1 MMVDERVYQVALEKL
16 KLALPK
22 IKSNEDIKKIVESKD
37 VVFNR
42 FRPVFSPENIQKL
55 SEEDFKSF
63 LLFENNLHW
72 TGFHRQGNKSCA
84 DMEKLRQDL
93 IYLLDEKNLLMIE

>member
-1 MMVDERVYQVALEKL
+1 MVDERVYQVALEKL

-84 DMEKLRQDL
+84 DMENSAKILYT
-93 IYLLDEKNLLMIE
+93 YLMKKTY